1 MSAIINHSYL
11 DFFTIAIDA
20 YNTQNSQNQQIYRKL
35 MTTIINTYKDLTKEI
50 ELSSFYL
57 DKSEK
62 LNYSDIEL
70 ENFYDN
76 MYDSIDIIKLYKKQ
90 LQKLKNKDILFDDLY
105 QTIDRLHLIMIENI
119 DRISTLEVKTIQS
132 NYKQVS

>member
-11 DFFTIAIDA
+11 DFFTIAVDA
-20 YNTQNSQNQQIYRKL
+20 YNSENQNIYRKL
-35 MTTIINTYKDLTKEI
+35 MTTIISTYKALTNEF
-50 ELSSFYL
+50 ELSSSYL

-62 LNYSDIEL
+62 LHYSESEL

-90 LQKLKNKDILFDDLY
+90 LQELKNEDGLFDDFCEV
-105 QTIDRLHLIMIENI
+105 IDKLHLVMVEHL
-119 DRISTLEVKTIQS
+119 DRVSTLEVKAIQEKYTKAS
-132 NYKQVS
+132 

>member
-20 YNTQNSQNQQIYRKL
+20 YNSQNQNIYRKL
-35 MTTIINTYKDLTKEI
+35 MTTIISTYKALINEI
-50 ELSSFYL
+50 ELSSSYL

-62 LNYSDIEL
+62 LNYSESEL
-70 ENFYDN
+70 EAFYDN

-90 LQKLKNKDILFDDLY
+90 LQELKNQDGLFSDLY
-105 QTIDRLHLIMIENI
+105 EVIDRLHLVIIEHL
-119 DRISTLEVKTIQS
+119 DRISTLEAKTIQQK
-132 NYKQVS
+132 YAKVS

>member
-20 YNTQNSQNQQIYRKL
+20 YNSQNQNIYRKL
-35 MTTIINTYKDLTKEI
+35 MTTIISTYKALINEI
-50 ELSSFYL
+50 ELSSSYL

-62 LNYSDIEL
+62 LNYSENEL
-70 ENFYDN
+70 EAFYDN

-90 LQKLKNKDILFDDLY
+90 LQELKNQDGLFSDLY
-105 QTIDRLHLIMIENI
+105 EVIDKLHLVIIEHL
-119 DRISTLEVKTIQS
+119 DRISTLEAKTIQQK
-132 NYKQVS
+132 YAKVS

>member
-20 YNTQNSQNQQIYRKL
+20 YNSQNQNIYRKL
-35 MTTIINTYKDLTKEI
+35 MTTIISTYKALINEI
-50 ELSSFYL
+50 ELSSSYL

-62 LNYSDIEL
+62 LNYSESEL
-70 ENFYDN
+70 EAFYDN

-90 LQKLKNKDILFDDLY
+90 LQELKNQDGLFSDLY
-105 QTIDRLHLIMIENI
+105 EVIDRLHLVMIEHL
-119 DRISTLEVKTIQS
+119 DRISTLEAKTIQQK
-132 NYKQVS
+132 YAKVS

>member
-11 DFFTIAIDA
+11 DFFTIAVDA
-20 YNTQNSQNQQIYRKL
+20 YNSENQNIYRKL
-35 MTTIINTYKDLTKEI
+35 MTTIISTYKALTNEF
-50 ELSSFYL
+50 ELSSSYL

-62 LNYSDIEL
+62 LHYSESEL

-90 LQKLKNKDILFDDLY
+90 LQELKKEDGLFDDFCEVIDKLY
-105 QTIDRLHLIMIENI
+105 LVMVEHLDRV
-119 DRISTLEVKTIQS
+119 STLEVKAIQEKYTKAS
-132 NYKQVS
+132 

>member
-20 YNTQNSQNQQIYRKL
+20 YNSQNQNIYRKL
-35 MTTIINTYKDLTKEI
+35 MTTIISTYKALINEI
-50 ELSSFYL
+50 ELSSSYL

-62 LNYSDIEL
+62 LNYSENEL
-70 ENFYDN
+70 EAFYDN

-90 LQKLKNKDILFDDLY
+90 LQELKNQDGLFSDLY
-105 QTIDRLHLIMIENI
+105 EVIDRLHLVMIEHL
-119 DRISTLEVKTIQS
+119 DRISTLEAKTIQQK
-132 NYKQVS
+132 YAKVS

>member
-11 DFFTIAIDA
+11 DFFTIAVDA
-20 YNTQNSQNQQIYRKL
+20 YNSQNQNIYRKL
-35 MTTIINTYKDLTKEI
+35 MTTIISTYKALTNEI
-50 ELSSFYL
+50 ELSSSYL

-62 LNYSDIEL
+62 LNYSENEL

-90 LQKLKNKDILFDDLY
+90 LQELKSQDGLFDDLCEV
-105 QTIDRLHLIMIENI
+105 IDRLHLVMVEHL
-119 DRISTLEVKTIQS
+119 DRISTLEVKSIQEKYAKAS
-132 NYKQVS
+132 

>member
-20 YNTQNSQNQQIYRKL
+20 YNSQNQNIYRKL
-35 MTTIINTYKDLTKEI
+35 MTTIISTYKALINEI
-50 ELSSFYL
+50 ELSSSYL

-62 LNYSDIEL
+62 LNYSEHEL
-70 ENFYDN
+70 EAFYDN

-90 LQKLKNKDILFDDLY
+90 LQELKNQDGLFSDLY
-105 QTIDRLHLIMIENI
+105 EVIDKLHLVIIEHL
-119 DRISTLEVKTIQS
+119 DRISTLEAKTIQQK
-132 NYKQVS
+132 YAKVS

>member
-20 YNTQNSQNQQIYRKL
+20 YNSQNQNIYRKL
-35 MTTIINTYKDLTKEI
+35 MTTIISTYKALINEI
-50 ELSSFYL
+50 ELSSSYL

-62 LNYSDIEL
+62 LNYSENEL
-70 ENFYDN
+70 EAFYDN

-90 LQKLKNKDILFDDLY
+90 LQELKNKDGLFSDLY
-105 QTIDRLHLIMIENI
+105 EVIDRLHLVMIEHL
-119 DRISTLEVKTIQS
+119 DRISTLEAKTIQQK
-132 NYKQVS
+132 YAKVS